1 MPIDEPLPPPPSDRP
16 PGEPRPAAPQTTP
29 VERGG
34 PDEIVAPPSATSD
47 EREAE
52 PWTLA
57 RIVHAKPFVPTVVVV
72 GLVFIVLL
80 SSRLA
85 GRPPVIEAITPT
97 AGNPGEVMIITGRWF
112 GRERGEVRIAGTSP
126 TSSDYSEWT
135 DSRISV
141 TIPEE
146 AGSGLVHVVTSNG
159 ASRGLLFINEDE
171 IPVLTSGPGK
181 AGEPWVTS
189 IEPLAAKIGDTIT
202 ISGMNFGLEKGAS
215 EVYFAWTGG
224 AGTVAAVSSDLGQL
238 APARDYN
245 LDYLSWSDREIVL
258 RVPDGA
264 ASGNVLVTTDRGRS
278 NSVYF
283 ETLAGAGL
291 KFFSRPR
298 TTTVQ
303 YGVSVRDVSA
313 SGGNTLFLWLP
324 RVIQTPEQRKIQLVR
339 QVPEPVIG
347 DHNNVALFRLENL
360 VRGDRED
367 VAFGFMY
374 ERYQVETQITA
385 AKVPLTYA
393 ATAELAARFT
403 VPDLLVPATAPE
415 IVKAASTAAGKEKNP
430 YLKARRIYEWMLGQM
445 SRATMSRSTD
455 AVAALK
461 AKRGDAFAYAS
472 LYCALLRAAKVP
484 SRMVAGALVGD
495 TGQRTL
501 SHYWDEFYIETIG
514 WIPVDPLLGDEDLGV
529 DLPADPEVDRR
540 TFYFGNLDNRHL
552 TFSKGIDEVIRMAP
566 DGRTVRHADFPW
578 LASVHEEAVGALT
591 TWTTT
596 FDGVE
601 VTGVY

>member
-1 MPIDEPLPPPPSDRP
+1 MDDPFAPPPDRP
-16 PGEPRPAAPQTTP
+16 RDEARPAPPPGTPAERAGPPGLPAAVLP
-29 VERGG
+29 VEEVE
-34 PDEIVAPPSATSD
+34 P
-47 EREAE
+47 E
-52 PWTLA
+52 PWTFR
-57 RIVHAKPFVPTVVVV
+57 RIVHAKAFIPTVVVA
-72 GLVFIVLL
+72 GLVCVVLL

-85 GRPPVIEAITPT
+85 GRPPVVDAITPA
-97 AGNPGEVMIITGRWF
+97 AGKPGEVMIIAGRWF
-112 GRERGEVRIAGTSP
+112 GRERGEVRIAGISP

-135 DSRISV
+135 DTRISV

-159 ASRGLLFINEDE
+159 ASRGLLFINRDE
-171 IPVLTSGPGK
+171 IPVVASGPVK
-181 AGEPWVTS
+181 AGEPWVTG
-189 IEPLAAKIGDTIT
+189 IEPLAAKVGDTIT
-202 ISGMNFGLEKGAS
+202 ITGMNFGLERGAS

-238 APARDYN
+238 APAREYN
-245 LDYLSWSDREIVL
+245 LDYQSWSDREIVL

-264 ASGNVLVTTDRGRS
+264 ASGNVLITTDKGRS

-303 YGVSVRDVSA
+303 YGVSVRDVAA

-339 QVPEPVIG
+339 QAPEPAVG
-347 DHNNVALFRLENL
+347 EHNNVTLFRLENL
-360 VRGDRED
+360 VRGARES
-367 VAFGFMY
+367 VVLSFMY
-374 ERYQVETQITA
+374 ERYQIETQVTA
-385 AKVPLTYA
+385 SKVPQTYS
-393 ATAELAARFT
+393 ATTDLAARFT
-403 VPDLLVPATAPE
+403 AADALVPSAAPE
-415 IVKAASTAAGKEKNP
+415 IVKAAATAAGPEKNP
-430 YLKARRIYEWMLGQM
+430 YLKARRIYDWMLGQLG
-445 SRATMSRSTD
+445 RGPTGRTAD
-455 AVAALK
+455 AVAVLK

-484 SRMVAGALVGD
+484 SRMVAGALLGD

-501 SHYWDEFYIETIG
+501 PHYWDEFYIETIG
-514 WIPVDPLLGDEDLGV
+514 WIPVDPLLGDEDLDVG
-529 DLPADPEVDRR
+529 LPVDPEVDRR
-540 TFYFGNLDNRHL
+540 AFYFGNLDNRHL
-552 TFSKGIDEVIRMAP
+552 TFSKGIDEVSRMAP
-566 DGRTVRHADFPW
+566 DGRAVRHADFPW
-578 LASVHEEAVGALT
+578 LANVHEEAVGGLT
-591 TWTTT
+591 SWTTT

>member
-1 MPIDEPLPPPPSDRP
+1 MDDPFAPPPTDRP
-16 PGEPRPAAPQTTP
+16 ADEPRPPTAPSERNSPLGSPAAIPAAA
-29 VERGG
+29 GG
-34 PDEIVAPPSATSD
+34 DAEP
-47 EREAE
+47 E
-52 PWTLA
+52 PWTLR
-57 RIVHAKPFVPTVVVV
+57 RIVHSKPFVPTVVVV
-72 GLVFIVLL
+72 GLVCVVLL

-85 GRPPVIEAITPT
+85 GRPPVVDAITPT
-97 AGNPGEVMIITGRWF
+97 AGKAGEVMIITGRWF
-112 GRERGEVRIAGTSP
+112 GRERGEVRIAGISP
-126 TSSDYSEWT
+126 TSSDYSEWNDT
-135 DSRISV
+135 RISV

-159 ASRGLLFINEDE
+159 ASRGLLFINADD
-171 IPVLTSGPGK
+171 IPVLASGPGK
-181 AGEPWVTS
+181 AGEPWVTA
-189 IEPLAAKIGDTIT
+189 IEPLAAKVGDTIT

-224 AGTVAAVSSDLGQL
+224 AGTAAAVSSDLGQL

-245 LDYLSWSDREIVL
+245 LDYRSWSDREIVL

-264 ASGNVLVTTDRGRS
+264 ASGNVLVTTDKGRS

-303 YGVSVRDVSA
+303 YGVSVHAVAA

-324 RVIQTPEQRKIQLVR
+324 RVIQAPEQRKIQLVR
-339 QVPEPVIG
+339 QTPEPVVG

-367 VAFGFMY
+367 VVFGFMY
-374 ERYQVETQITA
+374 ERYQVETQVSA
-385 AKVPLTYA
+385 AKVPLTYEA
-393 ATAELAARFT
+393 AADLAARFT
-403 VPDLLVPATAPE
+403 AADELVPAAPE
-415 IVKAASTAAGKEKNP
+415 IAKAAATAVGAEKNP
-430 YLKARRIYEWMLGQM
+430 YLKARRIYEWMLNLL
-445 SRATMSRSTD
+445 SRAPTGRTAD

-461 AKRGDAFAYAS
+461 TKRGDAFAYSS

-495 TGQRTL
+495 TGQPTL
-501 SHYWDEFYIETIG
+501 PHWWDEFYIETIG

-529 DLPADPEVDRR
+529 GLPADPEVERR
-540 TFYFGNLDNRHL
+540 AFYFGNLDNRHL
-552 TFSKGIDEVIRMAP
+552 TFSKGVEEVSRMAP
-566 DGRTVRHADFPW
+566 DGRAVRRADFPW
-578 LASVHEEAVGALT
+578 LVNVHEEAVGGLT
-591 TWTTT
+591 SWTTT

>member
-1 MPIDEPLPPPPSDRP
+1 MDDPFAPPPPDRP
-16 PGEPRPAAPQTTP
+16 PAERRSPAA
-29 VERGG
+29 V
-34 PDEIVAPPSATSD
+34 PDERTGPPAVPAPVPPAAGEEGET
-47 EREAE
+47 E
-52 PWTLA
+52 PWTLR
-57 RIVHAKPFVPTVVVV
+57 RIVHAKPFVPTVVAV
-72 GLVFIVLL
+72 GLIFVVLL

-85 GRPPVIEAITPT
+85 GRPPVVDTITPA
-97 AGNPGEVMIITGRWF
+97 AGKPGEVMVITGRWF
-112 GRERGEVRIAGTSP
+112 GRERGEVRIAGISP

-135 DSRISV
+135 DTRISV

-159 ASRGLLFINEDE
+159 ASRGLLFINGDD
-171 IPVLTSGPGK
+171 IPVVASGPGK
-181 AGEPWVTS
+181 AGDPWVTD

-202 ISGMNFGLEKGAS
+202 ISGMNFGLERESS

-224 AGTVAAVSSDLGQL
+224 TGTGAAVSSDLGQL

-264 ASGNVLVTTDRGRS
+264 ASGNVLVTTDKGRS

-291 KFFSRPR
+291 KFFSKPR

-303 YGVSVRDVSA
+303 YGVSVHDITA
-313 SGGNTLFLWLP
+313 SGGNTLYLWLP
-324 RVIQTPEQRKIQLVR
+324 RVIQSPEQRKIQLVH
-339 QVPEPVIG
+339 QTYEPVVG
-347 DHNNVALFRLENL
+347 NHNNVALFRLENL
-360 VRGDRED
+360 VRGDREE
-367 VAFGFMY
+367 VAVGFMY
-374 ERYQVETQITA
+374 ERYQVETQVAA

-393 ATAELAARFT
+393 ATANLAARFT
-403 VPDLLVPATAPE
+403 APDALVPSTAPE
-415 IVKAASTAAGKEKNP
+415 IVKAAATAVGSEKNP
-430 YLKARRIYEWMLGQM
+430 YLKARRIYDWMLGQI
-445 SRATMSRSTD
+445 SRAPAGRATD
-455 AVAALK
+455 PVSVLK
-461 AKRGDAFAYAS
+461 AKRGDALAYSS
-472 LYCALLRAAKVP
+472 LFCALLRAARVP
-484 SRMVAGALVGD
+484 SRMVAGALVGG
-495 TGQRTL
+495 TGERSL
-501 SHYWDEFYIETIG
+501 AHWWDEFYIETIG

-529 DLPADPEVDRR
+529 GLPADPEADRR

-566 DGRTVRHADFPW
+566 DGRTVRHPDFPW

-591 TWTTT
+591 SWTTS
-596 FDGVE
+596 FAGVE